1 MVTPIIGTKENKSE
15 IIEKYFNMIYK
26 LALAE
31 TRDVHHAEDVTSDVF
46 LKYMQSGKTFE
57 SEEHIKAWLLRVT
70 INTSKSVFNN
80 AWFRKTEPIS
90 ETLAAAE
97 VTEEESD
104 VYLAVMAL
112 PQKYRAVLHLFYYE
126 DFSVA
131 QISEYLKINESTVKS
146 QLSRGRNLLK
156 ESLEGRI

>member
-1 MVTPIIGTKENKSE
+1 MVTPLKGTKEYKSE
-15 IIEKYFNMIYK
+15 IIEKYFNMVYK
-26 LALAE
+26 LALAQ
-31 TRDVHHAEDVTSDVF
+31 TKDVHHAEDVTSDVF
-46 LKYMQSGKTFE
+46 LKYMQSEKTFE

-70 INTSKSVFNN
+70 INTSKSVFQN

-97 VTEEESD
+97 VGEEESD

-112 PQKYRAVLHLFYYE
+112 PQKYRTVLHLFYYE

-131 QISEYLKINESTVKS
+131 QISKYLKINESTVKS